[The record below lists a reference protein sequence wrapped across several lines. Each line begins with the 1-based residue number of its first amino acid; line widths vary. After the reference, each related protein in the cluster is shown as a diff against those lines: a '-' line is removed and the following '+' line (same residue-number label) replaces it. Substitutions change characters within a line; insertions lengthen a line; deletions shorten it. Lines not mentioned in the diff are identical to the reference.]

1 VSRVRKS
8 SIPPVGS
15 STNGFQ
21 RVGDLVQNETPQ
33 LLISKCRQRQLERIE
48 LIRAEPDR
56 RGERLG
62 FTSRPFVLCGLPLR
76 RPPKSQLMYERRNGK
91 FTLHLVGHPEF
102 GLPFGQDRLIPI
114 FLATLAVRQRNPV
127 LRFKSGAEMLE
138 MFGMQRGGKEY
149 RRLVA
154 GIERIFG
161 TTVYF
166 RTEHSGSDAK
176 LISRARFHFVSKTH
190 IWFDRSSTD
199 GPSLSHR
206 ENIIALSHE
215 FFEEVTAHPIPSD
228 LEVIRLLAAS
238 PGALDLYLWLAYR
251 TFTAKGSQAIPL
263 FGPHGLQA
271 QLGCTEYSRPRRFRA
286 MLAQWLSTMAS
297 VSPRQLG
304 SVCVTSN
311 HLELADPRE
320 NSCDVHADGLSRR
333 RIVASDPNADHKS
346 WSRSHA
352 RG

>member
-1 VSRVRKS
+1 MSRVRKS
-8 SIPPVGS
+8 SIPPVGGS
-15 STNGFQ
+15 ANEFQ
-21 RVGDLVQNETPQ
+21 NVGDLVRSETPE
-33 LLISKCRQRQLERIE
+33 LLISKYRQRQLERID
-48 LIRAEPDR
+48 LIRADPER

-91 FTLHLVGHPEF
+91 FTLQLVGHPEF

-114 FLATLAVRQRNPV
+114 FLATLAIRQRNPV

-149 RRLVA
+149 RRLVS

-161 TTVYF
+161 TTVCF
-166 RTEHSGSDAK
+166 RTEQSSGDAK
-176 LISRARFHFVSKTH
+176 LISRARFHFVRETH
-190 IWFDRSSTD
+190 IWFDRNSPN

-206 ENIIALSHE
+206 ENIIALSRE

-238 PGALDLYLWLAYR
+238 PGALDFYLWLAYR
-251 TFTAKGSQAIPL
+251 TFTAKGSQTIPL

-271 QLGCTEYSRPRRFRA
+271 QLGSVEYSRPRRFRA
-286 MLAQWLSTMAS
+286 MLAQWLNTVA
-297 VSPRQLG
+297 P
-304 SVCVTSN
+304 VCPEIRSMV
-311 HLELADPRE
+311 HLSAGHL
-320 NSCDVHADGLSRR
+320 HLL
-333 RIVASDPNADHKS
+333 K
-346 WSRSHA
+346 
-352 RG
+352 

>member
-21 RVGDLVQNETPQ
+21 RAGDLVRGEAPE
-33 LLISKCRQRQLERIE
+33 LLISKYRQRQLERIE

-62 FTSRPFVLCGLPLR
+62 FSSRPFVLCGLPLR

-91 FTLHLVGHPEF
+91 FTLQLVGHPEF

-114 FLATLAVRQRNPV
+114 FLATLAVRQRKPV

-166 RTEHSGSDAK
+166 RTEHAGSDAT
-176 LISRARFHFVSKTH
+176 LISQARFHFVSETH

-238 PGALDLYLWLAYR
+238 PGALDFYLWLSYR
-251 TFTAKGSQAIPL
+251 TFTAKGSQTIPL

-271 QLGCTEYSRPRRFRA
+271 QLGCIEYSRPRRFRA
-286 MLAQWLSTMAS
+286 MLMQWMAAIAHACPKFRRS
-297 VSPRQLG
+297 VQVSGQF
-304 SVCVTSN
+304 
-311 HLELADPRE
+311 LEL
-320 NSCDVHADGLSRR
+320 
-333 RIVASDPNADHKS
+333 
-346 WSRSHA
+346 
-352 RG
+352 RGEECP